1 MSDIS
6 PTVPADVP
14 ECPDCGKPES
24 LCICDSLTPV
34 ENAIEVLILQ
44 HPQEQDRLLGTA
56 RLTALQL
63 TNATLKI
70 GLSWSSLSKALG
82 REVDPADW
90 AILYLGSAKVAELE
104 TDRDVVAI
112 DRKGGL
118 EHAQSAIL
126 NNLEG
131 VVVLD
136 GTWSQAKALWWRN
149 PWMLKCQRVILGPKR
164 LSLYGK
170 LRREPRSDGLATIE
184 AVALLLA
191 RLEKRP
197 EIADALLGAFERML
211 AKYREGVKAHPEL
224 LPKPKPKRDWRKGR
238 KPIRRR

>member
-1 MSDIS
+1 
-6 PTVPADVP
+6 
-14 ECPDCGKPES
+14 
-24 LCICDSLTPV
+24 
-34 ENAIEVLILQ
+34 
-44 HPQEQDRLLGTA
+44 
-56 RLTALQL
+56 LQL
-63 TNATLKI
+63 SNATLKI
-70 GLSWSSLSKALG
+70 GLSWPSLSKALG
-82 REVDPADW
+82 RDVDPADW
-90 AILYLGSAKVAELE
+90 SILYLGSAKAADLE

-118 EHAQSAIL
+118 EHGQNAIL

-149 PWMLKCQRVILGPKR
+149 PWMLKCQRVILGPKS
-164 LSLYGK
+164 LSLYGR

-184 AVALLLA
+184 AVALLLS

-238 KPIRRR
+238 KPVRRR